1 MRNKRNALKCA
12 FLAGAVVVT
21 GVLAGT
27 AGVLAGDDGA
37 TGTASNV
44 PINETTFP
52 DENFRNYVL
61 EQIDTNDNEVLDAT
75 EISGTK
81 VIDCNSKSIADLKGV
96 EYFNALTELDCSWN
110 QLTELDLSKN
120 TALERLCCGG
130 NQLTELNLSKNTAL
144 TMLSCGGNQLTEL
157 DLSKNTSLYRLLC
170 SYNQLTALNLV

>member
-12 FLAGAVVVT
+12 LLAGAVAVT

-61 EQIDTNDNEVLDAT
+61 EKIDTNDNEVLDAT

-81 VIDCNSKSIADLKGV
+81 VIDCYSESIADLKGI
-96 EYFNALTELDCSWN
+96 EYFNALTGLN
-110 QLTELDLSKN
+110 
-120 TALERLCCGG
+120 CG
-130 NQLTELNLSKNTAL
+130 
-144 TMLSCGGNQLTEL
+144 
-157 DLSKNTSLYRLLC
+157 
-170 SYNQLTALNLV
+170 